1 MKKLFFLLVLTG
13 YAYAG
18 QSQIIIAL
26 LFGEKLNSGKL
37 EFGLVVS
44 PAFTNL
50 TNTGG
55 EYRSALNLGMF
66 FNVRPDKKFFLH
78 VELTPKASIGAKNI
92 TPYSLGNDSIDR
104 FFVDGSVERILKT
117 MGMTVLGRY
126 AISKKFFVD
135 AGFQPDLL
143 FKERDIFTSTYKDN
157 ELQYT
162 QKLEDKFTRIDFQ
175 FATGLFY
182 KFKADRGSMG
192 MGIRYVHG
200 LTDIDKVLEGTQ
212 VNTGW
217 QFNVT
222 IPIGAVP
229 KEKKSQ

>member
-1 MKKLFFLLVLTG
+1 
-13 YAYAG
+13 
-18 QSQIIIAL
+18 
-26 LFGEKLNSGKL
+26 
-37 EFGLVVS
+37 
-44 PAFTNL
+44 
-50 TNTGG
+50 
-55 EYRSALNLGMF
+55 
-66 FNVRPDKKFFLH
+66 
-78 VELTPKASIGAKNI
+78 
-92 TPYSLGNDSIDR
+92 
-104 FFVDGSVERILKT
+104 
-117 MGMTVLGRY
+117 MGVTLLGRY
-126 AISKKFFVD
+126 ALSKKFFAD

-175 FATGLFY
+175 LAAGLFY
-182 KFKADRGSMG
+182 KLKADKGSMG

-200 LTDIDKVLEGTQ
+200 LTDIDKVSDGTQ

-229 KEKKSQ
+229 KEKNSK